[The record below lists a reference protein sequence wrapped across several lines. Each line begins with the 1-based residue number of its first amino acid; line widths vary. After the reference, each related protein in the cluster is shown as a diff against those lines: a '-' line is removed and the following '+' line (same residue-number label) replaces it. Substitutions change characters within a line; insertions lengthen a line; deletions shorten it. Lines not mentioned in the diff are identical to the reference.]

1 MTVRLKDL
9 YTTFI
14 SLYEKDNEQNL
25 AKVLIEA
32 FTSVINSSTEKTM
45 SGLIQVLKHN
55 IDYFFK
61 SIRNYSPK
69 LNHSILMLNS
79 VEELYMYSITKSVR
93 DLKSMDEIK
102 SRLNDIGQRL
112 VNNFITAKQRIF
124 EYSLNIIKANDVL

>member
-1 MTVRLKDL
+1 M
-9 YTTFI
+9 
-14 SLYEKDNEQNL
+14 YEKDNEQNL

-45 SGLIQVLKHN
+45 SGLMQVLKHN

-69 LNHSILMLNS
+69 LNHFILMLNS

-112 VNNFITAKQRIF
+112 INNFITAKQRIF

>member
-1 MTVRLKDL
+1 M
-9 YTTFI
+9 
-14 SLYEKDNEQNL
+14 YEKDNEQNL

-112 VNNFITAKQRIF
+112 INNFITAKQRIF
-124 EYSLNIIKANDVL
+124 EYSLNIIKDNDVL